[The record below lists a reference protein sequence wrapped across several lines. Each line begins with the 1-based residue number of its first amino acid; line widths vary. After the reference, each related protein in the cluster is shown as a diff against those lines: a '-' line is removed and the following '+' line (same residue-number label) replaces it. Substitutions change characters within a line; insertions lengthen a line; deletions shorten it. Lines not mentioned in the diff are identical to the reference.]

1 MKTVLPWSVLI
12 QAYLAT
18 SSPLLPRSI
27 EKTQSESLLQMR
39 SPAPFQDPSPN
50 TVTPHTIRLSRVSAQ
65 SSAAHEAS
73 GILSRSDKSSSS
85 IFQKF
90 TDGVLAP
97 VFQNTEMV
105 GEVTLGNQT
114 MRLIFDTGSSDLWVA
129 GENYQCLSSNLT
141 IQSNAICNFTN
152 PFKGT
157 YSGGQ
162 IRDQHLDV
170 RYGGGQIVIGSLGY
184 ESVSVAGITIPD
196 LEISIADSIN
206 FQAQGQVD
214 GLLGLSYPQITSAF
228 AGAFAG
234 NETIITQDTPNATLP
249 YNNLL
254 TNIFRKNL
262 TAPLFSIAMERGS
275 GGAFAIGGLPS
286 VPITPNFVSTPILIA
301 DIGNLGVLGLRS
313 NFSYYTIVA
322 ENYVVS
328 DSKGNEKRT
337 PGAGIYAIVDSG
349 TFLTMLSPTITKP
362 LYEAFREA
370 PVSPPEAQGSF
381 LVPCNATAPQFG
393 IEIADQTFYMSPEDL
408 ILQDMRLDDMCL
420 LGVQPTTGNRP
431 SILGATWLH
440 SVLAVFDVGA
450 SQMRFA
456 PRIPY

>member
-1 MKTVLPWSVLI
+1 
-12 QAYLAT
+12 
-18 SSPLLPRSI
+18 
-27 EKTQSESLLQMR
+27 MR

-50 TVTPHTIRLSRVSAQ
+50 TVTPHTIRLSRVSPQ
-65 SSAAHEAS
+65 SSVAHEMS
-73 GILSRSDKSSSS
+73 GVVSRSDKSSSS

-90 TDGVLAP
+90 GGGVLAP

-141 IQSNAICNFTN
+141 VQSNTVCNFTN

-157 YSGGQ
+157 YSGGE

-184 ESVSVAGITIPD
+184 ESVSVAGLTLPD

-234 NETIITQDTPNATLP
+234 NETVITSDTPNATLP
-249 YNNLL
+249 YNNFL

-275 GGAFAIGGLPS
+275 GGTFAIGGLPS

-301 DIGNLGVLGLRS
+301 DIGTTGVPGLRS

-328 DSKGNEKRT
+328 GSKGNDSKT
-337 PGAGIYAIVDSG
+337 PGAGIFTIVDSG

-362 LYEAFREA
+362 LYEGFREA
-370 PVSPPEAQGSF
+370 PVSPPEALGNF
-381 LVPCNATAPQFG
+381 LVPCNATAPEFG
-393 IEIADQTFYMSPEDL
+393 IEIADQTFYMAPEDL

-420 LGVQPTTGNRP
+420 LGVQPTTGTRP
-431 SILGATWLH
+431 SIIGATWLH

-456 PRIPY
+456 PRLPY